1 MKTSIFVTVPF
12 TISLLETI
20 WNKVDHECSQK
31 ENQTKNVNASSAKKK
46 KNAPSARTLAL
57 RHVQHEFDYIFLASI
72 L

>member
-1 MKTSIFVTVPF
+1 MKTSIFVIVPF

-46 KNAPSARTLAL
+46 KKMPLQQEPWR
-57 RHVQHEFDYIFLASI
+57 
-72 L
+72 